1 MHWKLRFSPRL
12 LPRSLSWSYT
22 LVFSVRHCFQPSFT
36 GAQNCTLRRSRR
48 STCLAACWPPL
59 NCLWATL
66 GSTLPWLATIPPLPC
81 STRHLPVLTPC
92 LDRCFTITS
101 QILQRNLRT
110 LFLVSFK
117 TAGRRF
123 FDHRPAF
130 FDRRPAFFRP
140 PAGVFST
147 AGRRFFDH
155 RPAFFR
161 PPTGYQPATD
171 RLPTGYCRLPTGYR
185 PATDRLPPATDR
197 LPPATAGYRPATVGY
212 RPAIAGYRPATA
224 GYRRLPTGYRP
235 ATDRL
240 PPPTDRLPPATDLL
254 PTGYRLATTGYR
266 RLPTGYR
273 RLPTGYRRLP
283 PATDRLPTGYRR
295 LPPTTAGYRPA
306 TNRLPPV
313 QKKKKKKI
321 FFLTPEECHSCSLQT
336 EFPIW
341 RLGDADRAQKFS
353 GHVLQNE
360 DGMCVSLYIY
370 IWTLNT

>member
-92 LDRCFTITS
+92 LDRCFTFTS

-123 FDHRPAF
+123 FRP
-130 FDRRPAFFRP
+130 PTGVFRP
-140 PAGVFST
+140 PTGVFST
-147 AGRRFFDH
+147 TDRRFFDH

-171 RLPTGYCRLPTGYR
+171 RLP
-185 PATDRLPPATDR
+185 PATDR
-197 LPPATAGYRPATVGY
+197 LPPATAGYRPATTGY
-212 RPAIAGYRPATA
+212 RPATTGYRPATAGYRPATA
-224 GYRRLPTGYRP
+224 GYRP
-235 ATDRL
+235 AT
-240 PPPTDRLPPATDLL
+240 A
-254 PTGYRLATTGYR
+254 GYR

-283 PATDRLPTGYRR
+283 PATDRLP
-295 LPPTTAGYRPA
+295 PATAGYRPA
-306 TNRLPPV
+306 TPPATAGCRRSPATAKKKKK
-313 QKKKKKKI
+313 KKKKKKI
-321 FFLTPEECHSCSLQT
+321 FFLSPEECHSCSLQT

-341 RLGDADRAQKFS
+341 RLGDADRAQKIF
-353 GHVLQNE
+353 GTRATKWGLYV
-360 DGMCVSLYIY
+360 CLYIY
-370 IWTLNT
+370 KH

>member
-92 LDRCFTITS
+92 LDRCFTFTS
-101 QILQRNLRT
+101 QILQRNLRM

-130 FDRRPAFFRP
+130 FDHRPAFFWP
-140 PAGVFST
+140 PTGVFLT
-147 AGRRFFDH
+147 TDRRFFDH
-155 RPAFFR
+155 RPAFF
-161 PPTGYQPATD
+161 QPATD
-171 RLPTGYCRLPTGYR
+171 RLPTGYR
-185 PATDRLPPATDR
+185 PATDRLPT
-197 LPPATAGYRPATVGY
+197 GYRPAT
-212 RPAIAGYRPATA
+212 AGYRPATA
-224 GYRRLPTGYRP
+224 GYRP
-235 ATDRL
+235 ATD
-240 PPPTDRLPPATDLL
+240 
-254 PTGYRLATTGYR
+254 

-283 PATDRLPTGYRR
+283 TGCRPATDRLP
-295 LPPTTAGYRPA
+295 PAAGYRPA
-306 TNRLPPV
+306 AAGRRL
-313 QKKKKKKI
+313 QKKKKKKKKKKKNSFCRLRNATRALYKQSSRFGDWEMPIVPKI
-321 FFLTPEECHSCSLQT
+321 FGT
-336 EFPIW
+336 
-341 RLGDADRAQKFS
+341 RATKW
-353 GHVLQNE
+353 GLYV
-360 DGMCVSLYIY
+360 CLYIY
-370 IWTLNT
+370 KH

>member
-22 LVFSVRHCFQPSFT
+22 LVFSVRHCFPPSFT

-92 LDRCFTITS
+92 LDRCFTFTS

-123 FDHRPAF
+123 FGHRPA
-130 FDRRPAFFRP
+130 
-140 PAGVFST
+140 
-147 AGRRFFDH
+147 FFDH

-161 PPTGYQPATD
+161 PPTGVFSTTDRRFFDHRPATN
-171 RLPTGYCRLPTGYR
+171 RLPTGYR
-185 PATDRLPPATDR
+185 RQPPATDRLPPATDR
-197 LPPATAGYRPATVGY
+197 LPPATAGYRPAT
-212 RPAIAGYRPATA
+212 A
-224 GYRRLPTGYRP
+224 GYRP

-240 PPPTDRLPPATDLL
+240 P
-254 PTGYRLATTGYR
+254 R
-266 RLPTGYR
+266 RLPTGY
-273 RLPTGYRRLP
+273 P
-283 PATDRLPTGYRR
+283 
-295 LPPTTAGYRPA
+295 AGYRPA
-306 TNRLPPV
+306 TADKKK
-313 QKKKKKKI
+313 KKKKKKI
-321 FFLTPEECHSCSLQT
+321 FLSPEECHSCSLQT

-341 RLGDADRAQKFS
+341 RLGDADRAQKKKKKNFRDK
-353 GHVLQNE
+353 GYKMRIV
-360 DGMCVSLYIY
+360 CVSIYIY
-370 IWTLNT
+370 KH

>member
-1 MHWKLRFSPRL
+1 MVIHAC
-12 LPRSLSWSYT
+12 
-22 LVFSVRHCFQPSFT
+22 VFSQALFSTELHWRT
-36 GAQNCTLRRSRR
+36 NCTLRRSRR

-81 STRHLPVLTPC
+81 SARHLPVLTPC

-101 QILQRNLRT
+101 QILRRNLRT

-117 TAGRRF
+117 TASRRF
-123 FDHRPAF
+123 FDHRL
-130 FDRRPAFFRP
+130 
-140 PAGVFST
+140 
-147 AGRRFFDH
+147 
-155 RPAFFR
+155 AFFR
-161 PPTGYQPATD
+161 PPTGVFST
-171 RLPTGYCRLPTGYR
+171 
-185 PATDRLPPATDR
+185 TDRLPPAT
-197 LPPATAGYRPATVGY
+197 G
-212 RPAIAGYRPATA
+212 
-224 GYRRLPTGYRP
+224 
-235 ATDRL
+235 
-240 PPPTDRLPPATDLL
+240 
-254 PTGYRLATTGYR
+254 

-283 PATDRLPTGYRR
+283 PATDRLPPATAGYRPATAGYRPATAGYRPATDLLPPATDRLPPTTDR

-306 TNRLPPV
+306 TSDYRRL
-313 QKKKKKKI
+313 QTGYRRFNKKKKKKN

-360 DGMCVSLYIY
+360 DCMCVSLYIY
-370 IWTLNT
+370 GH

>member
-1 MHWKLRFSPRL
+1 M
-12 LPRSLSWSYT
+12 
-22 LVFSVRHCFQPSFT
+22 FSVRHCFPPSFT

-130 FDRRPAFFRP
+130 FDHRPAFF
-140 PAGVFST
+140 ST
-147 AGRRFFDH
+147 TDRRFFDH

-161 PPTGYQPATD
+161 PPTG
-171 RLPTGYCRLPTGYR
+171 
-185 PATDRLPPATDR
+185 
-197 LPPATAGYRPATVGY
+197 VFS
-212 RPAIAGYRPATA
+212 
-224 GYRRLPTGYRP
+224 
-235 ATDRL
+235 
-240 PPPTDRLPPATDLL
+240 
-254 PTGYRLATTGYR
+254 TTGYR

-273 RLPTGYRRLP
+273 RLPTGYR
-283 PATDRLPTGYRR
+283 PA
-295 LPPTTAGYRPA
+295 TAGYRPA
-306 TNRLPPV
+306 TDRLPPA
-313 QKKKKKKI
+313 
-321 FFLTPEECHSCSLQT
+321 TAGYR
-336 EFPIW
+336 
-341 RLGDADRAQKFS
+341 RLPATAGYRPATGLPPATAGRRLPPATDQLPP
-353 GHVLQNE
+353 G
-360 DGMCVSLYIY
+360 
-370 IWTLNT
+370 